1 MYSLLF
7 AKMIIVKLT
16 TSEGQK
22 KCLGIYH
29 AKENLLKTQCLDDI
43 CDMRTRA
50 YCIFIFF
57 VLCFTFL
64 FSNHSLSTVIPKD
77 SVPTISLNTLINQE
91 ISISITKREFPG
103 LDLDKD
109 VPSKFCA
116 VDSVSFSSREFD
128 DGHWL
133 KLTNTGGNAFALDKI
148 YWSRMKFRVSPEL
161 QNRTLALYVKWQGA
175 MEVFL
180 NGELIYSFGSISN
193 MGDAV
198 VIQDAFHFPLRK
210 VLVTFRDVEGPNV
223 LAFRFGHHSNIGN
236 LKIKES
242 LSNSEWMSFSLHT
255 TEAAEQV
262 DTARSNTLLYYG
274 FFFGTNCIILLLT
287 IFQVNK
293 RYKNRTLLLF
303 SCFTFF
309 TASVAVTNFI
319 ELGAFQIT
327 TDTVVLVHFFNQLFY
342 ALATFFLLHVMRS
355 LFDAKNSFTPYV
367 YLSLAGTY
375 LAVGYFQFFFAKNTS
390 TFNFLILLIS
400 SFEIVRMSLLSVKNR
415 VMGGWI
421 IIIGSLVFILAG
433 PVLEQLF
440 NSLETTKPFFV
451 TICHSISFYLS
462 LPISLSIF
470 LARQSVTNNLLLAR
484 QRDELDLEVQERTK
498 ELRLEKQKSDDLLLN
513 ILPEE
518 VANELKEKGS
528 ADAKQFDMVTVMFTD
543 FKGFTKISERLS
555 PSQLVEEIHICFK
568 AFDAIIAKHN
578 IEKIKTIGDA
588 YMCAGG
594 LPVSNETHAIDVV
607 NAAIEIRQFMQE
619 HLEQKKLTGQEVFEI
634 RIGIHTGPVVAGIVG
649 IRKFAYDI
657 WGDTVNI
664 ASRLESSG
672 EAGKINISGSTYELV
687 KDHFSCT

>member
-1 MYSLLF
+1 MRFRAYS
-7 AKMIIVKLT
+7 IIV
-16 TSEGQK
+16 
-22 KCLGIYH
+22 
-29 AKENLLKTQCLDDI
+29 
-43 CDMRTRA
+43 
-50 YCIFIFF
+50 FF
-57 VLCFTFL
+57 VLGFTFL
-64 FSNHSLSTVIPKD
+64 FSNKSFSAGIPKD
-77 SVPTISLNTLINQE
+77 SVPTISLNSLINQE
-91 ISISITKREFPG
+91 IPISITKRKFPG
-103 LDLDKD
+103 VNLDAL
-109 VPSKFCA
+109 VTSKYYQG
-116 VDSVSFSSREFD
+116 DSASFSALDFD
-128 DGHWL
+128 DRNWSD
-133 KLTNTGGNAFALDKI
+133 LTNTEGNAFAIDKI

-175 MEVFL
+175 MEVYL
-180 NGELIYSFGSISN
+180 NGELIYSYGSISN
-193 MGDAV
+193 QGGRT

-210 VLVTFRDVEGPNV
+210 ALVKFQDEDNV
-223 LAFRFGHHSNIGN
+223 LAFRFAHHSNIGN
-236 LKIKES
+236 LKIEGS
-242 LSNSEWMSFSLHT
+242 LSNSKWMSCSLHT
-255 TEAAEQV
+255 TVVADQI
-262 DTARSNTLLYYG
+262 DMARSNTILYYG
-274 FFFGTNCIILLLT
+274 FFFGINCIIFLLT

-293 RYKNRTLLLF
+293 RYKNKTLLLF

-309 TASVAVTNFI
+309 TASVAVTNLI
-319 ELGAFQIT
+319 ELGAFQIS
-327 TDTVVLVHFFNQLFY
+327 TDEVVSIHLANQLVY
-342 ALATFFLLHVMRS
+342 ALTTFFLLHVMRS
-355 LFDAKNSFTPYV
+355 LFEARNSFTPYV
-367 YLSLAGTY
+367 YLSLIVAY
-375 LAVGYFQFFFAKNTS
+375 VAVGYYEFYTSKNFA

-400 SFEIVRMSLLSVKNR
+400 SFEIVRMSLLSIKNR
-415 VMGGWI
+415 VKGGWI

-440 NSLETTKPFFV
+440 NSLGTTKPFFV
-451 TICHSISFYLS
+451 TICHRISFYLS

-568 AFDAIIAKHN
+568 AFDAIIARHN

-672 EAGKINISGSTYELV
+672 EAGKINISGSTYECV
-687 KDHFSCT
+687 KDHFLCTYRGKIEAKNKGQIDMYFVENASLKGV

>member
-1 MYSLLF
+1 
-7 AKMIIVKLT
+7 
-16 TSEGQK
+16 
-22 KCLGIYH
+22 
-29 AKENLLKTQCLDDI
+29 
-43 CDMRTRA
+43 MRFRA
-50 YCIFIFF
+50 YSIFVFLVF
-57 VLCFTFL
+57 CFTFL
-64 FSNHSLSTVIPKD
+64 FSNNSFSTGIPKD
-77 SVPTISLNTLINQE
+77 SVPTISLNNLSNTE
-91 ISISITKREFPG
+91 IFISITKRKFPG
-103 LDLDKD
+103 LNLDTFIT
-109 VPSKFCA
+109 SKYYQG
-116 VDSVSFSSREFD
+116 DSLSFSALDFD
-128 DGHWL
+128 DRNWSD
-133 KLTNTGGNAFALDKI
+133 LTNTEGNAFAIDKI

-161 QNRTLALYVKWQGA
+161 KNRTLSLYVKWQGA

-210 VLVTFRDVEGPNV
+210 VLVTLKDVDGPNV
-223 LAFRFGHHSNIGN
+223 LAFRFGHHCNIGN

-255 TEAAEQV
+255 TEAAEQI

-293 RYKNRTLLLF
+293 RYKNKTLLLF

-327 TDTVVLVHFFNQLFY
+327 TDTVVLIHLANHLVY
-342 ALATFFLLHVMRS
+342 ALSTFFLLHVLRS
-355 LFDAKNSFTPYV
+355 LFDSKNRYTPYI
-367 YLSLAGTY
+367 Y
-375 LAVGYFQFFFAKNTS
+375 LAVVLGYAVPSYYSFFTGESFDV
-390 TFNFLILLIS
+390 FIFVILVLS

-451 TICHSISFYLS
+451 TICHRISFYLS

-619 HLEQKKLTGQEVFEI
+619 HLEKKKLASQEVFEI

-672 EAGKINISGSTYELV
+672 EAGKINISGSTYECV
-687 KDHFSCT
+687 KDHFSCTYRGKIEAKNKGQIDMYFVENVSSNDE

>member
-1 MYSLLF
+1 
-7 AKMIIVKLT
+7 
-16 TSEGQK
+16 
-22 KCLGIYH
+22 
-29 AKENLLKTQCLDDI
+29 
-43 CDMRTRA
+43 MRTRA
-50 YCIFIFF
+50 NFILAFF
-57 VLCFTFL
+57 VFFFTLL
-64 FSNHSLSTVIPKD
+64 FSSDMMASDISKD
-77 SVPTISLNTLINQE
+77 SLPTISINDLTNSE
-91 ISISITKREFPG
+91 IPISITKRKFQG
-103 LDLDKD
+103 VNLDAF
-109 VPSKFCA
+109 VTSKFFEG
-116 VDSVSFSSREFD
+116 DSASFSSREFD
-128 DGHWL
+128 DNNWL
-133 KLTNTGGNAFALDKI
+133 NLTNTEGNAFAIDKI

-161 QNRTLALYVKWQGA
+161 KNSTFSLYVKWQGA

-193 MGDAV
+193 IGQSVA
-198 VIQDAFHFPLRK
+198 IQDAFHFPLRK
-210 VLVTFRDVEGPNV
+210 VLVTFRDVDGPNV
-223 LAFRFGHHSNIGN
+223 LAFRFAHHSNIGN
-236 LKIKES
+236 LKIEGS
-242 LSNSEWMSFSLHT
+242 LSNSKWMSCSLHT
-255 TEAAEQV
+255 NEAADQI
-262 DTARSNTLLYYG
+262 DMARGNTILYYG
-274 FFFGTNCIILLLT
+274 FFFGINCIIFLLT

-293 RYKNRTLLLF
+293 RYKNKTLLLF

-309 TASVAVTNFI
+309 TASVAVTNLI
-319 ELGAFQIT
+319 ELGAFQIS
-327 TDTVVLVHFFNQLFY
+327 TDEVVSIHLANQLVY
-342 ALATFFLLHVMRS
+342 ALTTFFLLHVMRS
-355 LFDAKNSFTPYV
+355 LFEARNRFTPYV
-367 YLSLAGTY
+367 YLCILIAYVS
-375 LAVGYFQFFFAKNTS
+375 VGYYEFYTSKNFA
-390 TFNFLILLIS
+390 TFNFSILLIS
-400 SFEIVRMSLLSVKNR
+400 SFEIVRMSLLSIKSR
-415 VMGGWI
+415 VTGGWI

-440 NSLETTKPFFV
+440 NSLGTTKPFFV
-451 TICHSISFYLS
+451 TICHRISFYLS

-498 ELRLEKQKSDDLLLN
+498 ELRIEKQKSDDLLLN

-543 FKGFTKISERLS
+543 FKGFTQISEKLS

-619 HLEQKKLTGQEVFEI
+619 HVAQKRKANQEVFEI

-657 WGDTVNI
+657 WGDTVNV

-672 EAGKINISGSTYELV
+672 EAGKINISGSTYGIVQQHFACTHRGKIEAKNKGQIDMYFVEHEL
-687 KDHFSCT
+687 

>member
-1 MYSLLF
+1 M
-7 AKMIIVKLT
+7 
-16 TSEGQK
+16 
-22 KCLGIYH
+22 
-29 AKENLLKTQCLDDI
+29 
-43 CDMRTRA
+43 
-50 YCIFIFF
+50 
-57 VLCFTFL
+57 FL
-64 FSNHSLSTVIPKD
+64 FYNNSWSADIPKD
-77 SVPTISLNTLINQE
+77 SVPTISLNNLTNTE
-91 ISISITKREFPG
+91 IPISITKRKFPG
-103 LDLDKD
+103 VNLDSF
-109 VPSKFCA
+109 VTSKYYLG
-116 VDSVSFSSREFD
+116 DSASFSTSDFD
-128 DGHWL
+128 DRNWL
-133 KLTNTGGNAFALDKI
+133 NLTNTEGNAFAVDKI

-193 MGDAV
+193 KGDAV
-198 VIQDAFHFPLRK
+198 VIQDAFHIPLRK
-210 VLVTFRDVEGPNV
+210 VLVTFKDADASNI
-223 LAFRFGHHSNIGN
+223 LAFRFAHHSNIGN

-242 LSNSEWMSFSLHT
+242 LSNSEWLSFSLHT
-255 TEAAEQV
+255 TEAAEHI

-274 FFFGTNCIILLLT
+274 FFFGINCIIFLLT

-293 RYKNRTLLLF
+293 RYKNKTLLLF

-309 TASVAVTNFI
+309 TASVALTNFI
-319 ELGAFQIT
+319 ELGAFQMMT
-327 TDTVVLVHFFNQLFY
+327 GTVVLIHFVNQLFY
-342 ALATFFLLHVMRS
+342 ALTTFFLLHVMRS
-355 LFDAKNSFTPYV
+355 LFDAKNRFTPYV
-367 YLSLAGTY
+367 YLSILIAY
-375 LAVGYFQFFFAKNTS
+375 LSVGYYEFFTAKNFAN
-390 TFNFLILLIS
+390 FNFLILLIS
-400 SFEIVRMSLLSVKNR
+400 SFEIVRMSLLSIKNK

-440 NSLETTKPFFV
+440 NSLGTTKPFFV
-451 TICHSISFYLS
+451 TICHRISFYLS

-594 LPVSNETHAIDVV
+594 LPVSNETHAVDVV

-619 HLEQKKLTGQEVFEI
+619 HLEKKKLASQEVFEI

-657 WGDTVNI
+657 WGDTVNV

-672 EAGKINISGSTYELV
+672 EAGKINISGSTYEYV
-687 KDHFSCT
+687 KDQFACTHRGKIEAKNKGQIDMYFVENASLKGE

>member
-1 MYSLLF
+1 M
-7 AKMIIVKLT
+7 
-16 TSEGQK
+16 
-22 KCLGIYH
+22 
-29 AKENLLKTQCLDDI
+29 
-43 CDMRTRA
+43 
-50 YCIFIFF
+50 
-57 VLCFTFL
+57 FL
-64 FSNHSLSTVIPKD
+64 FFNNSWSAVILKD
-77 SVPTISLNTLINQE
+77 SDPTISLNNLTNKE
-91 ISISITKREFPG
+91 ITISITKRKFPG
-103 LDLDKD
+103 LNLDTF
-109 VPSKFCA
+109 VTSKYYQG
-116 VDSVSFSSREFD
+116 DSVSFSALDFD
-128 DGHWL
+128 DRNWL
-133 KLTNTGGNAFALDKI
+133 NLTNTEGNAFAIDKI

-193 MGDAV
+193 TGEAV

-210 VLVTFRDVEGPNV
+210 VIVTFKDLDGPQI
-223 LAFRFGHHSNIGN
+223 LAFRFAHHSNIGN

-242 LSNSEWMSFSLHT
+242 LSNSEWLSFSLHT
-255 TEAAEQV
+255 TEAAEHI

-274 FFFGTNCIILLLT
+274 FFFGINCIIFLLT

-293 RYKNRTLLLF
+293 RYKNKTLLLF

-309 TASVAVTNFI
+309 TASVALTNFI
-319 ELGAFQIT
+319 ELGAFQMMT
-327 TDTVVLVHFFNQLFY
+327 GTVVLIHLVNQLFY
-342 ALATFFLLHVMRS
+342 ALTTFFLLHVMRS
-355 LFDAKNSFTPYV
+355 LFDAKNRFTPYV
-367 YLSLAGTY
+367 YLSILIAY
-375 LAVGYFQFFFAKNTS
+375 LSVGYYEFFTAKNFAN
-390 TFNFLILLIS
+390 FNFLILLIS
-400 SFEIVRMSLLSVKNR
+400 SFEIVRMSLLSIKNK

-440 NSLETTKPFFV
+440 NSLGNTKPFFV
-451 TICHSISFYLS
+451 TICHRISFYLS

-607 NAAIEIRQFMQE
+607 KAAIEIRQFMQE
-619 HLEQKKLTGQEVFEI
+619 HLEQKKLVGEEVFEI

-657 WGDTVNI
+657 WGDTVNV

-672 EAGKINISGSTYELV
+672 EAGKINISGSTYEYV
-687 KDHFSCT
+687 KDQFACIHRGKIEAKNKGQIDMYFVENASVKGE

>member
-1 MYSLLF
+1 MRFRANSIFLF
-7 AKMIIVKLT
+7 LV
-16 TSEGQK
+16 
-22 KCLGIYH
+22 
-29 AKENLLKTQCLDDI
+29 
-43 CDMRTRA
+43 
-50 YCIFIFF
+50 F
-57 VLCFTFL
+57 CFTLL
-64 FSNHSLSTVIPKD
+64 FSNYSFSAGIPKD
-77 SVPTISLNTLINQE
+77 SVPTISLNNLSNTE
-91 ISISITKREFPG
+91 ISISITKRKFPG
-103 LDLDKD
+103 LNLDTFIT
-109 VPSKFCA
+109 SKYNQG
-116 VDSVSFSSREFD
+116 DSVSFSALDFD
-128 DGHWL
+128 DRNWSDL
-133 KLTNTGGNAFALDKI
+133 INTEGNAFAVDKI

-161 QNRTLALYVKWQGA
+161 LNKTLSLYVKWQGA

-193 MGDAV
+193 KGDAV
-198 VIQDAFHFPLRK
+198 VIQDAFHIPLRK
-210 VLVTFRDVEGPNV
+210 VLVTFKDSDASNI
-223 LAFRFGHHSNIGN
+223 LAFRFAHHSNIGN

-255 TEAAEQV
+255 TEAAEHI

-293 RYKNRTLLLF
+293 RYKNKTLLLF

-327 TDTVVLVHFFNQLFY
+327 TDAVVLVHFFNQLFY

-355 LFDAKNSFTPYV
+355 LFDARNRFTPYV
-367 YLSLAGTY
+367 YLSLVVAY
-375 LAVGYFQFFFAKNTS
+375 LAIGYFEFYKAKNTS
-390 TFNFLILLIS
+390 TFTFLILLIS
-400 SFEIVRMSLLSVKNR
+400 SFEIVRMSFLSFKNR
-415 VMGGWI
+415 VQGGWI
-421 IIIGSLVFILAG
+421 IIIGSLVFIIAG

-440 NSLETTKPFFV
+440 NSFDSTKPFVV
-451 TICHSISFYLS
+451 TICNRISFYLS

-568 AFDAIIAKHN
+568 AFDAIIARHN

-672 EAGKINISGSTYELV
+672 EAGKINISGSTYECV
-687 KDHFSCT
+687 KDHFSCTYRGKIEAKNKGQIDMYFVENVSLKGE

>member
-1 MYSLLF
+1 M
-7 AKMIIVKLT
+7 
-16 TSEGQK
+16 
-22 KCLGIYH
+22 
-29 AKENLLKTQCLDDI
+29 
-43 CDMRTRA
+43 
-50 YCIFIFF
+50 FF
-57 VLCFTFL
+57 VFCFTFL
-64 FSNHSLSTVIPKD
+64 FTNNSLSSGIPKD
-77 SVPTISLNTLINQE
+77 SVPTISLNNLSNTE

-103 LDLDKD
+103 LNLDTFFT
-109 VPSKFCA
+109 SKYYQG
-116 VDSVSFSSREFD
+116 DSVSFSALDFD
-128 DGHWL
+128 DRNWSD
-133 KLTNTGGNAFALDKI
+133 LTNTEGNAFAIDKI

-180 NGELIYSFGSISN
+180 NGELIYSFGFISN
-193 MGDAV
+193 IGDGV
-198 VIQDAFHFPLRK
+198 VIQDAFHIPLRK
-210 VLVTFRDVEGPNV
+210 VLVTFKDSDASNI
-223 LAFRFGHHSNIGN
+223 LAFRFAHHSNIGN

-242 LSNSEWMSFSLHT
+242 LSNSEWLSFSLHT
-255 TEAAEQV
+255 TEAAEHI

-274 FFFGTNCIILLLT
+274 FFFGINCIIFLLT

-293 RYKNRTLLLF
+293 RYKNKTLLLF

-309 TASVAVTNFI
+309 TASVALTNFI
-319 ELGAFQIT
+319 ELGAFQMMT
-327 TDTVVLVHFFNQLFY
+327 GTVVLIHLVNQLFY
-342 ALATFFLLHVMRS
+342 ALTTFFLLHVMRS
-355 LFDAKNSFTPYV
+355 LFDAKNRFTPYV
-367 YLSLAGTY
+367 YLSILIAY
-375 LAVGYFQFFFAKNTS
+375 LSVGYYSFYTAENIAG
-390 TFNFLILLIS
+390 FNFLILLVS
-400 SFEIVRMSLLSVKNR
+400 CFEIVRMSLLSIKNR
-415 VMGGWI
+415 VRGGWI

-440 NSLETTKPFFV
+440 NSLGTTKPFFV
-451 TICHSISFYLS
+451 TICHRISFYLS

-568 AFDAIIAKHN
+568 AFDAIIARHN

-672 EAGKINISGSTYELV
+672 EAGKINISGSTYECV
-687 KDHFSCT
+687 KDHFLCTYRGKIEAKNKGQIDMYFVENASLKGV

>member
-1 MYSLLF
+1 
-7 AKMIIVKLT
+7 
-16 TSEGQK
+16 
-22 KCLGIYH
+22 
-29 AKENLLKTQCLDDI
+29 
-43 CDMRTRA
+43 
-50 YCIFIFF
+50 
-57 VLCFTFL
+57 
-64 FSNHSLSTVIPKD
+64 
-77 SVPTISLNTLINQE
+77 
-91 ISISITKREFPG
+91 
-103 LDLDKD
+103 
-109 VPSKFCA
+109 
-116 VDSVSFSSREFD
+116 
-128 DGHWL
+128 
-133 KLTNTGGNAFALDKI
+133 
-148 YWSRMKFRVSPEL
+148 MKFRVSPEL

-175 MEVFL
+175 MDVFL

-193 MGDAV
+193 KGDAV
-198 VIQDAFHFPLRK
+198 VIQDAFHIPLRK
-210 VLVTFRDVEGPNV
+210 VLVTFKDSDASNI
-223 LAFRFGHHSNIGN
+223 LAFRFAHHSNIGN

-242 LSNSEWMSFSLHT
+242 LSNSEWLSFSLHT
-255 TEAAEQV
+255 TEAAEHI

-274 FFFGTNCIILLLT
+274 FFFGINCIIFILT

-293 RYKNRTLLLF
+293 RYKNKTLLLF

-309 TASVAVTNFI
+309 TASVALTNFI

-327 TDTVVLVHFFNQLFY
+327 TDIVVSIHLVNHLVY
-342 ALATFFLLHVMRS
+342 AFSTFFLLHVLRS
-355 LFDAKNSFTPYV
+355 LFDSKNKYTPYV
-367 YLSLAGTY
+367 YLAVLLGYAVPGYYSFFTGESLA
-375 LAVGYFQFFFAKNTS
+375 VFIFV
-390 TFNFLILLIS
+390 ILVLS
-400 SFEIVRMSLLSVKNR
+400 SFEIIRMSLLSIKNK

-440 NSLETTKPFFV
+440 NSLGTTKPFFV
-451 TICHSISFYLS
+451 TICHRISFYLS

-594 LPVSNETHAIDVV
+594 LPVSNETHAVDVV

-619 HLEQKKLTGQEVFEI
+619 HLEQKKLAGEEVFEI

-657 WGDTVNI
+657 WGDTVNV

-672 EAGKINISGSTYELV
+672 EAGKINISGSTYEYV
-687 KDHFSCT
+687 KDQFACTHRGKIEAKNKGQIDMYFVENASLKGE

>member
-1 MYSLLF
+1 
-7 AKMIIVKLT
+7 
-16 TSEGQK
+16 
-22 KCLGIYH
+22 
-29 AKENLLKTQCLDDI
+29 
-43 CDMRTRA
+43 MRIRA
-50 YCIFIFF
+50 YSIFVFL

-64 FSNHSLSTVIPKD
+64 FSNKSFSAGIPKD
-77 SVPTISLNTLINQE
+77 SVPTISLNNLSNTE
-91 ISISITKREFPG
+91 ISISITKRKFPG
-103 LDLDKD
+103 LNLDTF
-109 VPSKFCA
+109 VTSKYYQG
-116 VDSVSFSSREFD
+116 DSISFSALDFD
-128 DGHWL
+128 DRNWSD
-133 KLTNTGGNAFALDKI
+133 LTNTEGNAFAIDKI

-193 MGDAV
+193 KGDAV
-198 VIQDAFHFPLRK
+198 VIQDAFHIPLRK
-210 VLVTFRDVEGPNV
+210 VLVTFKESDASNI
-223 LAFRFGHHSNIGN
+223 LAFRFAHHSNIGN

-242 LSNSEWMSFSLHT
+242 LSNSEWLSFSLHT
-255 TEAAEQV
+255 TEAAEHI

-274 FFFGTNCIILLLT
+274 FFFGINCIIFLLT

-293 RYKNRTLLLF
+293 RYKNKTLLLF

-309 TASVAVTNFI
+309 TASVALTNFI
-319 ELGAFQIT
+319 ELGAFQIMT
-327 TDTVVLVHFFNQLFY
+327 GAVVLIHFVNQLFY
-342 ALATFFLLHVMRS
+342 ALTTFFLLHVMRS
-355 LFDAKNSFTPYV
+355 LFDAKNRITPYV
-367 YLSLAGTY
+367 YLSILIAY
-375 LAVGYFQFFFAKNTS
+375 LSVGYYSFYTAENVAG
-390 TFNFLILLIS
+390 FNFLILLVS
-400 SFEIVRMSLLSVKNR
+400 CFEIVRMCLLSVKNR
-415 VMGGWI
+415 IRGGWI
-421 IIIGSLVFILAG
+421 IITGSLVFILAG

-440 NSLETTKPFFV
+440 NSLGTTKPFVV
-451 TICHSISFYLS
+451 TICHRISFYLS

-594 LPVSNETHAIDVV
+594 LPVSNETHAVDVV

-619 HLEQKKLTGQEVFEI
+619 HLEKKKLASQEVFEI

-657 WGDTVNI
+657 WGDTVNV

-672 EAGKINISGSTYELV
+672 EAGKINISGSTYEYV
-687 KDHFSCT
+687 KEHFSCTYRGKIDAKNKGQIDMYFVENVSLKGE

>member
-1 MYSLLF
+1 
-7 AKMIIVKLT
+7 
-16 TSEGQK
+16 
-22 KCLGIYH
+22 
-29 AKENLLKTQCLDDI
+29 
-43 CDMRTRA
+43 MRFRA
-50 YCIFIFF
+50 YSIFVFLVF
-57 VLCFTFL
+57 CFTFL
-64 FSNHSLSTVIPKD
+64 FSNNSFSAGIPKD
-77 SVPTISLNTLINQE
+77 SVPTISLNNLSNTE
-91 ISISITKREFPG
+91 ISISITKRKFPG
-103 LDLDKD
+103 LNLDTFIT
-109 VPSKFCA
+109 SKYYQG
-116 VDSVSFSSREFD
+116 DSVSFSALDFD
-128 DGHWL
+128 DRNWSD
-133 KLTNTGGNAFALDKI
+133 LTNTEGNAFAIDKI

-180 NGELIYSFGSISN
+180 NGELIYFFGSISN
-193 MGDAV
+193 KGDAV
-198 VIQDAFHFPLRK
+198 VIQDAFHIPLRK
-210 VLVTFRDVEGPNV
+210 VLVTFKDSDSSNI
-223 LAFRFGHHSNIGN
+223 LAFRFAHHSNIGN

-255 TEAAEQV
+255 TEAAEHI

-293 RYKNRTLLLF
+293 RYKNKTLLLF

-327 TDTVVLVHFFNQLFY
+327 TDAVVLVHFFNQLFY

-355 LFDAKNSFTPYV
+355 LFDARNRFTPYV
-367 YLSLAGTY
+367 YLSLVVAY
-375 LAVGYFQFFFAKNTS
+375 LAIGYFEFYKAKNTS
-390 TFNFLILLIS
+390 TFTFLILLIS
-400 SFEIVRMSLLSVKNR
+400 SFEIVRMSFLSFKNR
-415 VMGGWI
+415 VQGGWI
-421 IIIGSLVFILAG
+421 IIIGSLVFIIAG

-440 NSLETTKPFFV
+440 NSFDSAKPFVV
-451 TICHSISFYLS
+451 TICNRISFYLS

-594 LPVSNETHAIDVV
+594 LPVSNKTHAVDVV

-619 HLEQKKLTGQEVFEI
+619 HLEKKKLASQEVFEI

-657 WGDTVNI
+657 WGDTVNV

-672 EAGKINISGSTYELV
+672 EAGKINISGSTYEYV
-687 KDHFSCT
+687 KDQFACTHRGKIEAKNKGQIDMYFVENASLKGE

>member
-1 MYSLLF
+1 MRFRANSIFLF
-7 AKMIIVKLT
+7 LV
-16 TSEGQK
+16 
-22 KCLGIYH
+22 
-29 AKENLLKTQCLDDI
+29 
-43 CDMRTRA
+43 
-50 YCIFIFF
+50 F
-57 VLCFTFL
+57 CFTLL
-64 FSNHSLSTVIPKD
+64 FSNYSFSAGIPKD
-77 SVPTISLNTLINQE
+77 SVPTISLNNLSNTE
-91 ISISITKREFPG
+91 ISISITKRKFPG
-103 LDLDKD
+103 LNLDTFIT
-109 VPSKFCA
+109 SKYNQG
-116 VDSVSFSSREFD
+116 DSVSFSALDFD
-128 DGHWL
+128 DRNWSDL
-133 KLTNTGGNAFALDKI
+133 INTEGNAFAVDKI

-161 QNRTLALYVKWQGA
+161 LNKTLSLYVKWQGA

-193 MGDAV
+193 KGDAV
-198 VIQDAFHFPLRK
+198 VIQDAFHIPLRK
-210 VLVTFRDVEGPNV
+210 VLVTFKDSDASNI
-223 LAFRFGHHSNIGN
+223 LAFRFAHHSNIGN

-255 TEAAEQV
+255 TEAAEHI

-293 RYKNRTLLLF
+293 RYKNKTLLLF

-327 TDTVVLVHFFNQLFY
+327 TNAVVLVHFFNQLFY

-355 LFDAKNSFTPYV
+355 LFDARNRFTPYV
-367 YLSLAGTY
+367 YLSLVVAY
-375 LAVGYFQFFFAKNTS
+375 LAIGYFEFYKAKNTS
-390 TFNFLILLIS
+390 TFTFLILLIS
-400 SFEIVRMSLLSVKNR
+400 SFEIVRMSFLSFKNR
-415 VMGGWI
+415 VQGGWI
-421 IIIGSLVFILAG
+421 IIIGSLVFIIAG

-440 NSLETTKPFFV
+440 NSFDSTKPFVV
-451 TICHSISFYLS
+451 TICNRISFYLS

-518 VANELKEKGS
+518 VANELKEKGR

-568 AFDAIIAKHN
+568 AFDAIIARHN

-672 EAGKINISGSTYELV
+672 EAGKINISGSTYECV
-687 KDHFSCT
+687 KDHFSCTYRGKIEAKNKGQIDMYFVENVSLKGE

>member
-1 MYSLLF
+1 
-7 AKMIIVKLT
+7 
-16 TSEGQK
+16 
-22 KCLGIYH
+22 
-29 AKENLLKTQCLDDI
+29 
-43 CDMRTRA
+43 
-50 YCIFIFF
+50 
-57 VLCFTFL
+57 
-64 FSNHSLSTVIPKD
+64 LSSDFPKD
-77 SVPTISLNTLINQE
+77 SVPTLSLNAVINHN
-91 ISISITKREFPG
+91 IPIPITKREFPG
-103 LDLDKD
+103 LNLDEF
-109 VPSKFCA
+109 VPSKFFEG
-116 VDSVSFSSREFD
+116 DSVSFSAREFND
-128 DGHWL
+128 SNWL
-133 KLTNTGGNAFALDKI
+133 YLKKTEGNAFAIDKI
-148 YWSRMKFRVSPEL
+148 FWSRMKFRVSPEL
-161 QNRTLALYVKWQGA
+161 KNRTLSLYVKWQGA

-193 MGDAV
+193 TGEAV
-198 VIQDAFHFPLRK
+198 VIQDAFHFPMRK
-210 VLVTFRDVEGPNV
+210 VLVKFKEVDAPNI
-223 LAFRFGHHSNIGN
+223 LAFRFAHHSNIGN
-236 LKIKES
+236 LKIIGS
-242 LSNSEWMSFSLHT
+242 LSNSGWLSASLHT
-255 TEAAEQV
+255 TEVGDQV
-262 DTARSNTLLYYG
+262 DLARSNTLLYYG
-274 FFFGTNCIILLLT
+274 FFFGTNCIIFMLT

-367 YLSLAGTY
+367 YLSLASAY
-375 LAVGYFQFFFAKNTS
+375 LAVGYFEFYNAKNTS

-400 SFEIVRMSLLSVKNR
+400 SFEIVRMSFLSFKNR
-415 VMGGWI
+415 VRGGWI
-421 IIIGSLVFILAG
+421 IITGSLVFIIAG

-440 NSLETTKPFFV
+440 NSFDSTKPFVV
-451 TICHSISFYLS
+451 TICNRISFYLS

-498 ELRLEKQKSDDLLLN
+498 ELRLEKQKSDDLLRN

-568 AFDAIIAKHN
+568 AFDDIIERHN

-594 LPVSNETHAIDVV
+594 LPVSNETHAADVV

-619 HLEQKKLTGQEVFEI
+619 HLEQKKLAGEEVFEI

-657 WGDTVNI
+657 WGDTVNV

-672 EAGKINISGSTYELV
+672 EAGKINISGSTYEYV
-687 KDHFSCT
+687 KDQFACTHRGKIEAKNKGQIDMYFVENASLKGE

>member
-1 MYSLLF
+1 
-7 AKMIIVKLT
+7 
-16 TSEGQK
+16 
-22 KCLGIYH
+22 
-29 AKENLLKTQCLDDI
+29 
-43 CDMRTRA
+43 MRFRA
-50 YCIFIFF
+50 YSNIVFF
-57 VLCFTFL
+57 VLGFAFL
-64 FSNHSLSTVIPKD
+64 FSNKSFSAGIPKD
-77 SVPTISLNTLINQE
+77 SVPTISLNSLINQE
-91 ISISITKREFPG
+91 IPISITKRKFPG
-103 LDLDKD
+103 VNLDAL
-109 VPSKFCA
+109 VISKYYQG
-116 VDSVSFSSREFD
+116 DSVSFSALDFD
-128 DGHWL
+128 DRNWSD
-133 KLTNTGGNAFALDKI
+133 LTNTEGNAFAIDKI

-161 QNRTLALYVKWQGA
+161 LNKTLSLYVKWQGA
-175 MEVFL
+175 MEIFL
-180 NGELIYSFGSISN
+180 NGEKIYSFGSISN
-193 MGDAV
+193 TDGSV

-210 VLVTFRDVEGPNV
+210 VLVTFKDVDSINV
-223 LAFRFGHHSNIGN
+223 LSFRFAHHSNIGN
-236 LKIKES
+236 LKIEGS
-242 LSNSEWMSFSLHT
+242 LSNSKWMSCSLHT
-255 TEAAEQV
+255 TEVADQI
-262 DTARSNTLLYYG
+262 DMARGNTLLYYG
-274 FFFGTNCIILLLT
+274 FFFGINCIIFLLT
-287 IFQVNK
+287 IFQVNS
-293 RYKNRTLLLF
+293 RYKNKTLLLF

-309 TASVAVTNFI
+309 TASVALTNFI

-327 TDTVVLVHFFNQLFY
+327 TDTVVLVHFVNQLFY
-342 ALATFFLLHVMRS
+342 ALTTFFLLHVMRS

-367 YLSLAGTY
+367 YLSLIVAY
-375 LAVGYFQFFFAKNTS
+375 VAVGYYEFYTSKNFA

-400 SFEIVRMSLLSVKNR
+400 SFEIVRMSLLSIKNR
-415 VMGGWI
+415 VKGGWI

-440 NSLETTKPFFV
+440 NSLGTTKPFFV
-451 TICHSISFYLS
+451 TICHRISFYLS

-568 AFDAIIAKHN
+568 AFDDIIEKHN

-607 NAAIEIRQFMQE
+607 NAALEIRQFMQE
-619 HLEQKKLTGQEVFEI
+619 HLEKKKLASEEVFEI

-657 WGDTVNI
+657 WGDTVNV

-672 EAGKINISGSTYELV
+672 EAGKINISGSTYEYV
-687 KDHFSCT
+687 KDQFACTHRGKIEAKNKGQIDMYFVENASLKGE

>member
-1 MYSLLF
+1 
-7 AKMIIVKLT
+7 
-16 TSEGQK
+16 
-22 KCLGIYH
+22 
-29 AKENLLKTQCLDDI
+29 
-43 CDMRTRA
+43 MRTRA

-64 FSNHSLSTVIPKD
+64 CSNNSLSTDIPKD

-103 LDLDKD
+103 LDLVKD
-109 VPSKFCA
+109 VPSKFFA
-116 VDSVSFSSREFD
+116 GDSVSFSKREFD
-128 DGHWL
+128 DGHWF
-133 KLTNTGGNAFALDKI
+133 KLTNTEGNAFALDKI
-148 YWSRMKFRVSPEL
+148 YWSRMKFRVSSEL
-161 QNRTLALYVKWQGA
+161 KNKPLSLYVKWQGA

-210 VLVTFRDVEGPNV
+210 VLVTFKDVDGPNV

-255 TEAAEQV
+255 TEAAEQI
-262 DTARSNTLLYYG
+262 DMARSNTLLYYG

-293 RYKNRTLLLF
+293 RYKNKTLLLF

-319 ELGAFQIT
+319 ELGIFQIT
-327 TDTVVLVHFFNQLFY
+327 TDTVVLIHLANHLVY
-342 ALATFFLLHVMRS
+342 ALSTFFLLHVLRS
-355 LFDAKNSFTPYV
+355 LFDSKNRYTPYI
-367 YLSLAGTY
+367 Y
-375 LAVGYFQFFFAKNTS
+375 LAVVLGYAVPSYYSFFTGESFDV
-390 TFNFLILLIS
+390 FIFVILVLS

-451 TICHSISFYLS
+451 TICHRISFYLS

-568 AFDAIIAKHN
+568 AFDDIIERHN

-672 EAGKINISGSTYELV
+672 EAGKINISGSTYECV
-687 KDHFSCT
+687 KDHYACTYRGKIEAKNKGQIDMYFVENVSSNDE